1 MFFVMCNDTFPS
13 FLQKLAGGGAR
24 REAVEGW
31 SATCRAEASQIS
43 PSSADGPSLESH
55 WNPKGPAEMPR
66 GKKRPLLQES
76 DESCSNGLS
85 CVYHSGSELALD
97 LLDGVCLDHIADLDV
112 VVALDVK
119 TAVHS

>member
-31 SATCRAEASQIS
+31 SATCRAEPSQIS

-55 WNPKGPAEMPR
+55 CNPKGPAEMLR
-66 GKKRPLLQES
+66 GKIRLVFAS
-76 DESCSNGLS
+76 RRVFG
-85 CVYHSGSELALD
+85 GSETV
-97 LLDGVCLDHIADLDV
+97 LLGVER
-112 VVALDVK
+112 
-119 TAVHS
+119 